1 MMFEYAEEI
10 ERLADIKVAGV
21 GGAGGNA
28 VGRMIEAGL
37 TGVEFIN
44 INTDLQALKDSQAHQ
59 SMQIGAQ
66 LTKGLGSGGVP
77 SN

>member
-28 VGRMIEAGL
+28 VGRMIAAGL
-37 TGVEFIN
+37 SGV
-44 INTDLQALKDSQAHQ
+44 
-59 SMQIGAQ
+59 
-66 LTKGLGSGGVP
+66 
-77 SN
+77 